1 MKKLFLTGAAA
12 LLIVATGC
20 KGGTQQEKELAAQQD
35 TLSMAIAEMFA
46 ADYARQTMYMP
57 DSLQFDKAEF
67 LKGVQAALAAD
78 TTLAGQSY
86 LAGLQQGIQM
96 NMVIESI
103 AKQNDIELDKSDIL
117 DAFKEAIAP
126 DSIAASAEQANNKAM
141 TALRKIKEI
150 KLADDPKAMTNKKRS
165 ADFMADLKKQAN
177 ARSLSDNVVCVT
189 ETVGDG
195 AKVNAS
201 DIVRIKYTMTSMLSK
216 QQLDRTGDNP
226 REMQPAAIA
235 ADGNNIDT
243 KQSAFGLFPR
253 HAAHQRV
260 VPAVIRRIEVDI
272 GNDRRN
278 AVENRGKGWHCG

>member
-117 DAFKEAIAP
+117 EAFKKTIAP

-189 ETVGDG
+189 ETVGEG

-226 REMQPAAIA
+226 REMQPAQF
-235 ADGNNIDT
+235 GGID
-243 KQSAFGLFPR
+243 
-253 HAAHQRV
+253 
-260 VPAVIRRIEVDI
+260 PALAEGITSM
-272 GNDRRN
+272 
-278 AVENRGKGWHCG
+278 NRGGKSVFYVQLDAVANEPYDIIECEIEILPDEAPEATSAE